1 MLCNEVN
8 TTFSG
13 RSLCSI
19 SNSAVLCTALLKAA
33 CCQPE
38 QSPVD
43 VSRSPSQRPQR
54 PGLSPGVGG
63 GLFASPRSNGS
74 TARTHSRKSSS
85 GGGGGVGVDGVDGV
99 GSRNVLGRSKPI
111 PIKRQRSKRD
121 RESMTSQGFFPNSTC
136 GVGSASYTS
145 PAFFPQSW
153 SIISSNGRDRL
164 GSGGKVSRH
173 QTPRSYRSWVILND
187 SELESGYEADVERGT
202 PVCVYILCHHLSFPC
217 AAYVQHRNQCLCSGW
232 VCPEIFPR
240 VWVHYE
246 DLSHLFHELIL
257 SLWRGHI
264 LYIHVRSMHIIIVI
278 MFFCI
283 LHVHISCV
291 TYPSMQEHAPVLLYN
306 VAVTTTQTVLL
317 SSFIEFSYP
326 RPVQV

>member
-85 GGGGGVGVDGVDGV
+85 GGGVGVGVDGVDGV

-202 PVCVYILCHHLSFPC
+202 HNI
-217 AAYVQHRNQCLCSGW
+217 
-232 VCPEIFPR
+232 EIAESCGEMEDRELKEGELLRSLTSYLVPTEVKQR
-240 VWVHYE
+240 VWIVLPIQYCI
-246 DLSHLFHELIL
+246 DIL
-257 SLWRGHI
+257 SENVNRG
-264 LYIHVRSMHIIIVI
+264 LSPQGLVVI
-278 MFFCI
+278 KF
-283 LHVHISCV
+283 L
-291 TYPSMQEHAPVLLYN
+291 
-306 VAVTTTQTVLL
+306 
-317 SSFIEFSYP
+317 
-326 RPVQV
+326 